1 MFVVVWCWSC
11 DWFACWVLSCMYKIV
26 GSLFGMSYC
35 LLQEKIVAI
44 TVKLTQAGMSR
55 LGKINRG
62 SPKYFSMNGRPGDP
76 LYFLSER
83 MSRLGEEGLASENAC
98 KVPILEVELSP
109 RQRELAWARVL
120 LAWARLFC
128 LSEMLGEKVVGLDVF
143 LDFKSGQHACMSITF
158 NIMNWMAF
166 MNEVGYELWFVSFNM
181 MWAW

>member
-1 MFVVVWCWSC
+1 MVKRARTSVSLLTS
-11 DWFACWVLSCMYKIV
+11 LSHPKASIGAMMLIQFGLGVFCQTLPV

-109 RQRELAWARVL
+109 RQRELA
-120 LAWARLFC
+120 
-128 LSEMLGEKVVGLDVF
+128 
-143 LDFKSGQHACMSITF
+143 
-158 NIMNWMAF
+158 
-166 MNEVGYELWFVSFNM
+166 
-181 MWAW
+181 